1 MAGNDLGQFP
11 PFSGRGKRLSR
22 RRQFARKSVVHLP
35 ALNVQVVV
43 VVTLESFT
51 SSRVAVMEEEQEQR
65 DVAAAA
71 AAPTSSISPGR
82 LSQGLELFV
91 YTPVVFI
98 FWFFF
103 VCLFICLFA

>member
-1 MAGNDLGQFP
+1 
-11 PFSGRGKRLSR
+11 
-22 RRQFARKSVVHLP
+22 VHLP
-35 ALNVQVVV
+35 ALNVQGFV
-43 VVTLESFT
+43 VVTFKSFT
-51 SSRVAVMEEEQEQR
+51 SSREAIMEEEQEQR

-91 YTPVVFI
+91 CTTVVFS

-103 VCLFICLFA
+103 VCLFA

>member
-1 MAGNDLGQFP
+1 M
-11 PFSGRGKRLSR
+11 
-22 RRQFARKSVVHLP
+22 HLP
-35 ALNVQVVV
+35 ALNVQGFV
-43 VVTLESFT
+43 VVTFKSFT
-51 SSRVAVMEEEQEQR
+51 SSREAVMEEEQEQR

-91 YTPVVFI
+91 YSPVVFI

-103 VCLFICLFA
+103 ICLFICLFA

>member
-1 MAGNDLGQFP
+1 
-11 PFSGRGKRLSR
+11 
-22 RRQFARKSVVHLP
+22 
-35 ALNVQVVV
+35 
-43 VVTLESFT
+43 
-51 SSRVAVMEEEQEQR
+51 MEEEQEQR
-65 DVAAAA
+65 DVAAA

-103 VCLFICLFA
+103 ICLFP